1 MSLWY
6 IKTIA
11 RVDNPAAQRRD
22 QLIHV
27 CFLPIQ
33 MRDLEARKIEDFGD
47 GMREVAIRRCQKQQN
62 LIFAKFQNILSGYL
76 LLFRV
81 LIL

>member
-6 IKTIA
+6 VNTGDRA
-11 RVDNPAAQRRD
+11 DNPVAQRRD

-27 CFLPIQ
+27 CFLPIR
-33 MRDLEARKIEDFGD
+33 MRDLEARKVEDFGD
-47 GMREVAIRRCQKQQN
+47 DMREVAIREFQKQQN

-76 LLFRV
+76 FLFMV